1 MRRPLALLAAV
12 CALAAAP
19 ARAAEP
25 LDLDLARLG
34 APTAAVWSALQP
46 GLAAA
51 DAATLAGDAQVRF
64 GRLASD
70 LALAFSSP
78 LLQPGSTTGYA
89 GFAFG
94 LEAGYAQVKHGVV
107 GTPTLA
113 GFTAPDYWV
122 TRSMKPGALFIPGLH
137 VRKGLPFS
145 LELGG
150 RLMYLAQS
158 SYYGAQLEAKW
169 ALLEGYRSYPDVAVR
184 GAWTTVLGQR
194 DLRLNTLEGDV
205 LVSKRFGV
213 NAVTSFTPYL
223 GARFTQMSASTGDI
237 AFSTTTTLPPPAT
250 SLPATTAAFPKVSAL
265 FYRTT
270 AGLRITSFAT
280 FVNAELTWFAGN
292 KVKADG
298 ARPAFTV
305 PASFT
310 GAVKFGFEL

>member
-34 APTAAVWSALQP
+34 APTAAVWAQLGYSA
-46 GLAAA
+46 G
-51 DAATLAGDAQVRF
+51 DAATLAGESQVRF

-78 LLQPGSTTGYA
+78 LQQPGSTTGYA

-94 LEAGYAQVKHGVV
+94 LEASYAQVKHGVV
-107 GTPTLA
+107 GTPSLG

-194 DLRLNTLEGDV
+194 DLRLSTLEGDV

-223 GARFTQMSASTGDI
+223 GARFTQMRASTGDI
-237 AFSTTTTLPPPAT
+237 QFDAAAAPTDLG
-250 SLPATTAAFPKVSAL
+250 TTAAFPKVSAL

-280 FVNAELTWFAGN
+280 FVTAELTWFAGN

-298 ARPAFTV
+298 ERPAFTV